1 MAAPSL
7 SMIEEQA
14 RDALRVPVELL
25 SVEFKEAQ
33 PFSILKYK
41 IVKAIMA
48 MANQRDGGLIVIGV
62 RERKRGVFIR
72 EGVSDDVA
80 TSYNHETLYRL
91 LCEYASPPPEIMLFT
106 LQYDGRRYIIV
117 SVRPCERAPV
127 ICRKSTP
134 PEVLGKRDKITVCD
148 IYVRAGAPIQTQRVC
163 EASMLDDVLRA
174 AAGRRAAEMVRTMLA
189 GGAFEG
195 VTIAAPRFDEEV
207 ADIADLI

>member
-1 MAAPSL
+1 
-7 SMIEEQA
+7 
-14 RDALRVPVELL
+14 VPVELL

-33 PFSILKYK
+33 PFDVLKYK

-48 MANQRDGGLIVIGV
+48 MANQRDGGLIIIGV

-72 EGVSDDVA
+72 EGLSDDVA
-80 TSYNHETLYRL
+80 ASYSHETLYKL
-91 LCEYASPPPEIMLFT
+91 VCEYASPPPEIMLFMME
-106 LQYDGRRYIIV
+106 YDARRYVIV

-127 ICRKSTP
+127 ISRKSTP
-134 PEVLGKRDKITVCD
+134 PSVVGRRDKITVCD
-148 IYVRAGAPIQTQRVC
+148 INVRAGAPIQTQRVC

-174 AAGRRAAEMVRTMLA
+174 AAGRRAAEMVRTMMA

-195 VTIAAPRFDEEV
+195 VTIAAPRFDQEV